1 MTISMN
7 KHEPEEMFYP
17 KGVIVAFSLQKIG
30 SENVVDK
37 AKTDHAAAAIEKNAE
52 GENEIES
59 NNGAQDQNN
68 TDMKMAEADSKEE
81 APSNEEARSIE
92 EAPSKEE
99 APSIEEAPSKE
110 EAPPN
115 EAAPSKEE
123 APAKEETPSKEEDT
137 TKKDSTVPRKEDK
150 GDENRELLVREDIR
164 DAFKVYGIIKVCP
177 YLSTYIIDTFL

>member
-99 APSIEEAPSKE
+99 AP
-110 EAPPN
+110 PN